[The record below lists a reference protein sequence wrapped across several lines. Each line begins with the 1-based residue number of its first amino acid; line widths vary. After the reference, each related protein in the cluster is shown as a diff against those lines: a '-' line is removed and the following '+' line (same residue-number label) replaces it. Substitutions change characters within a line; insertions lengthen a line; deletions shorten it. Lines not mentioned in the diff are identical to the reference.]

1 MQTRWIALALC
12 LCTFKSL
19 AMSPIQNPKS
29 CFRGPFESHQK
40 WVAFLDSKKP
50 HFNKEGFLK
59 LFPEE
64 RFNQLKQTIDCVDFT
79 YKVDGLTVEGYYL
92 QPKNTGDK
100 KLPLVIYNR
109 GGNAG
114 FGYVVFGKKMQLIA
128 DIAAAGYT
136 VIGSQYRGSSSSYIA
151 NNGEDEFGG
160 ADVNDVVA
168 LAEIAKAIPNTN
180 TDNLALVGWSR
191 GAMQSYRAARE
202 LPQTKAIIAIAGNA
216 DAEKGLAWRPA
227 MERVYRE
234 RVPDFT
240 TNREAALTQRS
251 VIKWIDELP
260 AQSHILLLHGEDD
273 KRVNVEQS
281 KALGSELAMRK
292 HPYKLAIFQG
302 DNHGLFNHREQVK
315 TLVLDWLAEYL
326 PR

>member
-1 MQTRWIALALC
+1 MQTRWIALALS
-12 LCTFKSL
+12 LCAFKSL
-19 AMSPIQNPKS
+19 AQSPIENPKS

-40 WVAFLDSKKP
+40 WVAFLASKKP
-50 HFNKEGFLK
+50 RFNKDAFLK
-59 LFPEE
+59 VFPED
-64 RFNQLKQTIDCVDFT
+64 RFNQLKDTVECVDFT
-79 YKVDGLTVEGYYL
+79 YQVDGLTVEGYYL

-128 DIAAAGYT
+128 DIAMAGYT
-136 VIGSQYRGSSSSYIA
+136 VVGSQYRGSSRSYIA

-168 LAEIAKAIPNTN
+168 LAEIAKTIPNTD

-216 DAEKGLAWRPA
+216 DAEKGLEWRPA

-240 TNREAALTQRS
+240 TNREAALTKRS

-260 AQSHILLLHGEDD
+260 AQSHILLLHGTED

-281 KALGSELAMRK
+281 KELGSALARRE
-292 HPYKLAIFQG
+292 HPYKLAIFEG
-302 DNHGLFNHREQVK
+302 DNHALFNHREQVK